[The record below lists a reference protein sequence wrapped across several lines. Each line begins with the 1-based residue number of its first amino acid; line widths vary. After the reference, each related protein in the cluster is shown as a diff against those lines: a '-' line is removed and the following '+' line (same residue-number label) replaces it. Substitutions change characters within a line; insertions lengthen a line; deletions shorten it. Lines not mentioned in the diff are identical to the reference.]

1 MVENARRQ
9 IILIALLVSGAILL
23 LAFGETNLGLDL
35 RGGTQLV
42 YEVDLEAAQKS
53 GDIAAD
59 ADPAKVLQETVDI
72 VYKRLDPTGVLDATV
87 ARRGSNGFIVE
98 LPGMAEA
105 EALAVQ
111 QRIETLGR
119 LEMRVL
125 ALSDYRERGATF
137 EIENEKRLVREWLD
151 KDGNRDRVRAEPLAI
166 NIYNNTRKELH
177 WYPSVIRVKASDKT
191 RWDRPVGDSA
201 AVPVYDPSELSA
213 PPKDDKAFLVE
224 LLPINMLEDSFTG
237 SQMDPSGV
245 YPGNDPRTGRPA
257 VFYAF
262 KAKFVD
268 AYADWS
274 EKYINKRSAIILNGI
289 VESAP
294 EFQSRIPGSGI
305 ITMGGGTIDDADEL
319 AKVLKTGS
327 LQVRPEL
334 QQRTAIGASLGEVA
348 IFRGGLSMALGAAA
362 VVIFMLVY
370 YRQAGLVA
378 VIGLA
383 MNLLLLMAALVG
395 IRATLTL
402 PGIAGL
408 VLTLG
413 MAVDSNILIYERI
426 REELNRGKAILQ
438 AVRAGFDRALLTI
451 IDANVTTFLAA
462 FILYHVG
469 VGPIRGFAVTLMIGI
484 LTSVFTAYFVSRLIY
499 HYLLEKE
506 KLHGF
511 RVTTWFADIA
521 VNWVARCKVVAT
533 ASFAMVALLLVN
545 FFMTPTDVSMG
556 LEFTGGA
563 NLQVVLRQPMS
574 KAELRAKLA
583 SNPEF
588 AAEFPDP
595 QILTVRGTDADGKS
609 NEFAIKLKLRAA
621 YAEKVREARHLAAQN
636 EESYEPE
643 YLKQFGAILAENL
656 VERAFDGAAV
666 VEKPDSEQ
674 TQTSIGMINLHFTE
688 PVKVEDVRLETAKV
702 FQVQQ
707 VRVLGDEGA
716 TAGKTI
722 QVAVDV
728 PKDTKPTSLLGML
741 ARPLGNLKNSAGEKI
756 SLSSPFPEASEIG
769 GRMVGELQSAAIG
782 AMILSW
788 LLIAL
793 YVRIRFHEY
802 KYGIAAIVAVIHD
815 ILVTFGFVV
824 LMNRLGVVSAEIDM
838 PMIAALL
845 TVVGYSINDTIVIF
859 DRIRENLADQHRL
872 GTRDTFA
879 ELVNR
884 AINQTFSRT
893 ILTTGTTLITV
904 LAQFLVTRGTG
915 SPLEGFSFALLI
927 GVGAGAYSTIF
938 IATPVLLWLKGR
950 EKSDGTAPAVVT
962 TPQIA

>member
-42 YEVDLEAAQKS
+42 YEVDIEAAQNA
-53 GDIAAD
+53 GEIAAD

-125 ALSDYRERGATF
+125 ATSDYRERGATF
-137 EIENEKRLVREWLD
+137 EIENEKRLVGEWLD

-166 NIYNNTRKELH
+166 NLYNNTRKELH

-191 RWDRPVGDSA
+191 RWDRGVGGTEL
-201 AVPVYDPSELSA
+201 VPIYDPAELSA

-224 LLPINMLEDSFTG
+224 LVPINMLEDSFTG
-237 SQMDPSGV
+237 SQMDPTGV

-262 KAKFVD
+262 KGAFVT

-305 ITMGGGTIDDADEL
+305 ITMGNGTIDDAHEL
-319 AKVLKTGS
+319 ARVLKTGS

-334 QQRTAIGASLGEVA
+334 QQRTAIGASLGEIA

-370 YRQAGLVA
+370 YKMAGLVA
-378 VIGLA
+378 VAGLA
-383 MNLLLLMAALVG
+383 MNLLLLMAAMVG

-426 REELNRGKAILQ
+426 REELARGKAILQ

-451 IDANVTTFLAA
+451 IDANVTTFLAG
-462 FILYHVG
+462 FVLYHIG

-484 LTSVFTAYFVSRLIY
+484 LTSVFTAYFVSRLVY
-499 HYLLEKE
+499 HFLLEKE

-511 RVTTWFADIA
+511 RITTWFADIA
-521 VNWVARCKVVAT
+521 VNWVAKCKVVAT
-533 ASFAMVALLLVN
+533 ASFALVALLLAN
-545 FFMTPTDVSMG
+545 FFTTPTDVSMG

-583 SNPEF
+583 SHAEF
-588 AAEFPDP
+588 KAEFPDP
-595 QILTVRGTDADGKS
+595 QILTVGGTDAAGKS
-609 NEFAIKLKLRAA
+609 NEFAIKLKLRSD
-621 YAEKVREARHLAAQN
+621 YAEKVRLDRHEAAQRG
-636 EESYEPE
+636 ESYEPP

-656 VERAFDGAAV
+656 VERAFDGEAV
-666 VEKPDSEQ
+666 VDNPNSD
-674 TQTSIGMINLHFTE
+674 QTSFGMINLHFTE

-702 FQVQQ
+702 FRVQQ
-707 VRVLGDEGA
+707 VRVIGDETA

-728 PKDTKPTSLLGML
+728 PRDTKASSLLGML
-741 ARPLGNLKNSAGEKI
+741 ARPLGNLKNAAGEKI

-769 GRMVGELQSAAIG
+769 GRMVGELQAAAIG

-824 LMNRLGVVSAEIDM
+824 LMNRLGVISAEVDM

-845 TVVGYSINDTIVIF
+845 TVVGYSINDSIVVF
-859 DRIRENLADQHRL
+859 DRIRENLADQQRL
-872 GTRDTFA
+872 ATKETFA

-893 ILTTGTTLITV
+893 VLTTGTTMITV

-915 SPLEGFSFALLI
+915 SPLEGFSFALVI
-927 GVGAGAYSTIF
+927 GVGAGSYSTIF
-938 IATPVLLWLKGR
+938 IATPILLWMKGR
-950 EKSDGTAPAVVT
+950 EKSEGSAPAVVT

>member
-42 YEVDLEAAQKS
+42 YEVDFEAAQKS

-59 ADPAKVLQETVDI
+59 ADPARVLQETVDI
-72 VYKRLDPTGVLDATV
+72 VYKRLDPTGVLDASV

-125 ALSDYRERGATF
+125 ATSDYRERGATF
-137 EIENEKRLVREWLD
+137 EIETEKRLVREWLD

-166 NIYNNTRKELH
+166 NLYNSTRKDLH

-191 RWDRPVGDSA
+191 RWDRSYEDRE
-201 AVPVYDPSELSA
+201 AVPVYDPAEFGA
-213 PPKDDKAFLVE
+213 PPKDENAFLVE

-245 YPGNDPRTGRPA
+245 YAGNDPDGKPA

-262 KAKFVD
+262 KGAFVS

-294 EFQSRIPGSGI
+294 TFQSRIPGSGI
-305 ITMGGGTIDDADEL
+305 ITMGGGTIDNAHEL
-319 AKVLKTGS
+319 SMVLKTGS

-348 IFRGGLSMALGAAA
+348 IFRGGVSMALGAAA

-413 MAVDSNILIYERI
+413 MAIDSNILIYERI

-506 KLHGF
+506 KLQGF
-511 RVTTWFADIA
+511 RVTAWFADIA
-521 VNWVARCKVVAT
+521 VNWVAKCKVVAT
-533 ASFAMVALLLVN
+533 ASFAMVALLLAN

-583 SNPEF
+583 ANPAF

-595 QILTVRGTDADGKS
+595 QILTVGGTDADGKS
-609 NEFAIKLKLRAA
+609 NEFAIKLKLRAE
-621 YAEKVREARHLAAQN
+621 YAEKVREARHVAAQK

-666 VEKPDSEQ
+666 VEKPDSDQ

-722 QVAVDV
+722 QIAVDV
-728 PKDTKPTSLLGML
+728 PKDTKPWSLLGML

-769 GRMVGELQSAAIG
+769 GRMVGELQAAAIG

-793 YVRIRFHEY
+793 YVRVRFHEY

-824 LMNRLGVVSAEIDM
+824 LMNRLGVVNAEVDM

-859 DRIRENLADQHRL
+859 DRIRENLADQRRL
-872 GTRDTFA
+872 GTRETFA

-893 ILTTGTTLITV
+893 ILTTGTTMLTV

-927 GVGAGAYSTIF
+927 GIGAGAYSTIF
-938 IATPVLLWLKGR
+938 VATPVLLWLKGR
-950 EKSDGTAPAVVT
+950 DKSDVTAPAVVT
-962 TPQIA
+962 TPQTA